1 MLLSKRHQD
10 SHTSK
15 ANDEAITGHVSAP
28 DVDGCGHQSSASW
41 NSHSYPDV
49 YIQCRARSSACHK
62 AVLASPVGSLGILVL
77 HRSSGHET
85 IGWYLRRVD
94 DVFRQSRGPCL
105 LASNHDSFSSEI
117 RPRRASCPR
126 ARLCRRLSR
135 HRPGC
140 EQRRGPAR
148 S

>member
-1 MLLSKRHQD
+1 MLLSKRPQD

-62 AVLASPVGSLGILVL
+62 AVLASQLVVLESSSCTGALDMRPSAGTSAELTTFSVRAVGLAYSHPITTASVL
-77 HRSSGHET
+77 R
-85 IGWYLRRVD
+85 
-94 DVFRQSRGPCL
+94 
-105 LASNHDSFSSEI
+105 
-117 RPRRASCPR
+117 
-126 ARLCRRLSR
+126 
-135 HRPGC
+135 
-140 EQRRGPAR
+140 
-148 S
+148 